1 MGAMYWHRRRSV
13 AVVPSFRGGAS
24 IFYRRVASVKRH
36 PGEFSG
42 DRLPFFSSFHPIPA
56 VSLPNL
62 SSQLHMITRSDAATL
77 PPPASL
83 LPCLHVVADVDAI
96 STVRR
101 LFSTTD
107 AISPADPSFS
117 DQKLKTPI
125 ACVKRESNEASNSI
139 IRGFNKRIILQIW
152 WMGCFSSRYLLSQ
165 GSILSAPLIF
175 RYIPTTHFFE
185 TTTLF
190 VANTA
195 RFLTRLFADIVV
207 RGYGGYTTRW
217 ALFLLHHIFPLHT
230 CFVLMLTHL
239 TPKSTQQ
246 CKEQIPGYSLGRL
259 QAKTAEVEVVG
270 SEGYKGKTVV
280 DEEVDKEIAQKID
293 NELRQNAS
301 REIEK

>member
-1 MGAMYWHRRRSV
+1 
-13 AVVPSFRGGAS
+13 
-24 IFYRRVASVKRH
+24 
-36 PGEFSG
+36 
-42 DRLPFFSSFHPIPA
+42 
-56 VSLPNL
+56 
-62 SSQLHMITRSDAATL
+62 MITRSDAATL

-117 DQKLKTPI
+117 DQKLKI

-139 IRGFNKRIILQIW
+139 IRGFNNRIILQIW

-195 RFLTRLFADIVV
+195 RFLTRLF
-207 RGYGGYTTRW
+207 GSTTPPIATTVFFGANDA
-217 ALFLLHHIFPLHT
+217 ALPGRTSERQYVALEEY
-230 CFVLMLTHL
+230 
-239 TPKSTQQ
+239 
-246 CKEQIPGYSLGRL
+246 KENLR
-259 QAKTAEVEVVG
+259 
-270 SEGYKGKTVV
+270 
-280 DEEVDKEIAQKID
+280 KIG
-293 NELRQNAS
+293 
-301 REIEK
+301 II